1 MSSFHHYAKIAKK
14 ILNESENKIDAP
26 SSDNLYFSD
35 IDEKIFVSKNKD
47 FAKDYR
53 GHNNTYIIS
62 PLEDQNKDTII
73 NAIKNNKNVIVSD
86 NDTGEHLFNS
96 NNITLY
102 NFALNSPIKVE
113 IKSKNKYNHKE
124 ILKQE
129 ISTKNIFFVRQITK
143 KEITEQMF
151 KKLKEMANKLCIYH
165 DEDDEYFEEI
175 FVGTEAEGRRK
186 ETFESDVFELLDV
199 SFLVNNLYLEIKDG
213 KNLDLNP
220 RDHMEDEGYDNL
232 GPGRQIYLS
241 NKLLDIL
248 YDHVHGKLI

>member
-14 ILNESENKIDAP
+14 ILNESENKIDTA
-26 SSDNLYFSD
+26 SNLYFSD
-35 IDEKIFVSKNKD
+35 IDEKIFISKSKD
-47 FAKDYR
+47 FAKDYK
-53 GHNNTYIIS
+53 GHNNTYIVS
-62 PLEDQNKDTII
+62 LLEDKNEDTII
-73 NAIKNNKNVIVSD
+73 NTIKNNKNVIVSD
-86 NDTGEHLFNS
+86 NDTNEHLFNS

-102 NFALNSPIKVE
+102 NFELKSPIKVE

-186 ETFESDVFELLDV
+186 ETFEPDGFELLDV
-199 SFLVNNLYLEIKDG
+199 SFLVNNLYLEIKEG
-213 KNLDLNP
+213 KTLDLNP
-220 RDHMEDEGYDNL
+220 RDHMEGEGYENL

-248 YDHVHGKLI
+248 HVHVHGKLI